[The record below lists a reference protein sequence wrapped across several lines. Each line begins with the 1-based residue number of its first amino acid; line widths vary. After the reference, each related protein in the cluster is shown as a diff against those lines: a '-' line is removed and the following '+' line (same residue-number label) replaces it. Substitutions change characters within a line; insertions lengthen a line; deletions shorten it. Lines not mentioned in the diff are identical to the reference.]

1 MAGKFALLIG
11 ASSFGEGGPPALA
24 APEGDVVALQ
34 AVLSDDKIAGF
45 RPGDVKFAL
54 NSGLEDTQKLVHWL
68 FDKRSKDDLLLLYY
82 TGHGIKDTRDGELY
96 LALAGTDENDPWPAS
111 LRASEIKRQLNFS
124 DSGRKLVILDC
135 CHSGAFG
142 RRQDERRCGH
152 GGGAG
157 YLLA

>member
-34 AVLSDDKIAGF
+34 AVHSDEKIAGF

-82 TGHGIKDTRDGELY
+82 TGRPHVPLIGGLPARCQFAGGTGKAITGGQELRW
-96 LALAGTDENDPWPAS
+96 T
-111 LRASEIKRQLNFS
+111 
-124 DSGRKLVILDC
+124 V
-135 CHSGAFG
+135 
-142 RRQDERRCGH
+142 
-152 GGGAG
+152 
-157 YLLA
+157 